1 MYVIDYVSNI
11 VREWAALLLRYVG
24 MGMTWM
30 GYEIGFWA
38 APHSVSHVRCALGE
52 VCTSRLS
59 RVGCPP
65 GSSYM

>member
-38 APHSVSHVRCALGE
+38 VPHRQCEPRALCTWGSVYVTLVTCG
-52 VCTSRLS
+52 LS
-59 RVGCPP
+59 TW
-65 GSSYM
+65 